1 MPSIILTFGKE
12 IISVVT
18 GHTTIVQVPLIFFPW
33 EARSSVQRNSIS
45 KAMQLDG
52 LLHAEKYSWE
62 SKRSHERFPSDISV
76 SKAKG

>member
-12 IISVVT
+12 IISVVM
-18 GHTTIVQVPLIFFPW
+18 GHTTIQVPLIFFPW

-62 SKRSHERFPSDISV
+62 SKRSYAHLPSDISV